1 MQALTNVG
9 TMCTIIDI
17 VGLIGGLLGIVAFI
31 WRVRDQLQSY
41 LHLALHVEYDKR
53 GGVATALA
61 TVENKGTRRKNLD
74 YALLLIGPESESPI
88 KTAQEIA
95 AVVGIDL
102 QISSTNDVVE
112 HLRMDEPIYTHTGR
126 ALIPLP
132 FFYSEQVR
140 IADETLTYK
149 TLIDPTKM
157 KKGEPYA
164 VRFFIAEKRR
174 LHRSTQDLLVL

>member
-1 MQALTNVG
+1 MD
-9 TMCTIIDI
+9 TIIDI
-17 VGLIGGLLGIVAFI
+17 VGLIGGLLGIIAFL
-31 WRVRDQLQSY
+31 WRVTDQFQSY
-41 LHLALHVEYDKR
+41 LHLALHVKYDK
-53 GGVATALA
+53 GSGIVTALA

-74 YALLLIGPESESPI
+74 YALLLIGPELESPI

-95 AVVGIDL
+95 VVEGIDV

-112 HLRMDEPIYTHTGR
+112 YLRRDKPIYTDTGR

-149 TLIDPTKM
+149 TLIDQAKM

-174 LHRSTQDLLVL
+174 LHRSTQDLFVL